1 MGCGASSRCHF
12 EGGVLDRSGRFV
24 SASTRLSV
32 DGGGSDGGGSD
43 GGGSDGGGGAVSCCS
58 QLISII
64 ESWRCIEE
72 GPDRFAGVVEGDP
85 SAQGGS
91 ELIGEMGAVG
101 RGGAA
106 TWYSTGIQSTS
117 CGGSGTRWVGWASDS
132 VVGAAKVL
140 SNREISSESEVSARG
155 AEIRSVATPAVV
167 KAFSTSSRDVKTN
180 IWLSRFATSRNSF
193 ARLRSSEG
201 CSLND
206 SSEKT
211 AGNGVSDR
219 FCRMMPANCRLRI
232 TNRASSSGNSRN
244 GRAP

>member
-32 DGGGSDGGGSD
+32 DGGGSDGGG
-43 GGGSDGGGGAVSCCS
+43 GAVSCCS

-72 GPDRFAGVVEGDP
+72 GPDRFAGVVKGDP

-117 CGGSGTRWVGWASDS
+117 CGGSGTRWVAG
-132 VVGAAKVL
+132 VL
-140 SNREISSESEVSARG
+140 SQWTPSKR
-155 AEIRSVATPAVV
+155 RS
-167 KAFSTSSRDVKTN
+167 KTDA
-180 IWLSRFATSRNSF
+180 IF
-193 ARLRSSEG
+193 
-201 CSLND
+201 
-206 SSEKT
+206 
-211 AGNGVSDR
+211 
-219 FCRMMPANCRLRI
+219 
-232 TNRASSSGNSRN
+232 
-244 GRAP
+244 